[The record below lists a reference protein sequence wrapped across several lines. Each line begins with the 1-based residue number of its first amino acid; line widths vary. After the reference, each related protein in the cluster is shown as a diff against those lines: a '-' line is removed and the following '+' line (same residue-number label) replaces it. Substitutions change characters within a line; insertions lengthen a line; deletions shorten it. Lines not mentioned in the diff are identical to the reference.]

1 MSQAFVRHDEETEA
15 FKGDLENLKKI
26 RDWLKIQ
33 EELNRLY
40 ELHESGISHPGKC
53 REFNNQA
60 SLFLQKLEDLQVN
73 DLADR
78 VMDLLAG
85 CSPKDFSPCE
95 NRQYTKASLERLAIR
110 VKEKLEKS

>member
-1 MSQAFVRHDEETEA
+1 MDRD
-15 FKGDLENLKKI
+15 
-26 RDWLKIQ
+26 DWLKIQ

-53 REFNNQA
+53 REFNSQA

-78 VMDLLAG
+78 VMELLAG
-85 CSPKDFSPCE
+85 CSPKDFSPCD
-95 NRQYTKASLERLAIR
+95 NRQCTKGSLERLQNRIR
-110 VKEKLEKS
+110 SKLEKTE